1 VSDSPSGSR
10 GQPAKSKNPE
20 SLVMIRGLLPVRGGG
35 IEPPWL
41 LTASTSNGER
51 ARDDVISRGYER
63 QETAANGCERRI
75 SAACSQ
81 NDPEGDA
88 VITEALREV
97 IDGWER
103 ARDRSVLRRAL
114 FELLGVGAS
123 RGSGR
128 RRSSD

>member
-1 VSDSPSGSR
+1 
-10 GQPAKSKNPE
+10 
-20 SLVMIRGLLPVRGGG
+20 MIRGLLPVRGGG

-41 LTASTSNGER
+41 LTASTSNGDR
-51 ARDDVISRGYER
+51 ARDDVISRGYDR
-63 QETAANGCERRI
+63 QETAANGRERRI

-103 ARDRSVLRRAL
+103 GRDRRGLRRAL
-114 FELLGVGAS
+114 FELLGVLA
-123 RGSGR
+123 RGS
-128 RRSSD
+128 SSGG